1 MSDLD
6 GTWETVTNT
15 PMGQQKATVTLQTD
29 GDSLSGTMASRPRHR
44 GCQGRLGRWQYRAWK
59 VSITSPMP
67 MTLEFSATADG
78 DSISG
83 SVKLGAFGSATFTGT
98 RSAG

>member
-29 GDSLSGTMASRPRHR
+29 GDSLSGTMSGA
-44 GCQGRLGRWQYRAWK
+44 QGTVDIKDGSVDGNTGGWK

-78 DSISG
+78 DAISG
-83 SVKLGAFGSATFTGT
+83 NVKLGAFGSASFTGT

>member
-15 PMGQQKATVTLQTD
+15 PMGQQKVTVALQTD
-29 GDSLSGTMASRPRHR
+29 GDSLSGTMSSSQGTVDIKDGSVDGNTAS
-44 GCQGRLGRWQYRAWK
+44 WK

-78 DSISG
+78 DAISG
-83 SVKLGAFGSATFTGT
+83 NVQLGAFGSASFTGT
-98 RSAG
+98 RAAG

>member
-29 GDSLSGTMASRPRHR
+29 GDSLSGTMASA
-44 GCQGRLGRWQYRAWK
+44 QGTVDVKDGSVDGNTGTWK

-98 RSAG
+98 RSMG

>member
-6 GTWETVTNT
+6 GSWETVTNT

-29 GDSLSGTMASRPRHR
+29 GDSLSGTMSGA
-44 GCQGRLGRWQYRAWK
+44 QGTVDIKDGTVDGNTGAWK

-67 MTLEFSATADG
+67 MTLEFSATAEG

-83 SVKLGAFGSATFTGT
+83 SVKLGAFGSANFTGT
-98 RSAG
+98 RADG

>member
-15 PMGQQKATVTLQTD
+15 PMGQQKATVTLEID
-29 GDSLSGTMASRPRHR
+29 GDSLSGMMASA
-44 GCQGRLGRWQYRAWK
+44 QGTVDINDGSVDGNTGTWK

-83 SVKLGAFGSATFTGT
+83 NVKLGAFGSASFTGT
-98 RSAG
+98 RAAG

>member
-29 GDSLSGTMASRPRHR
+29 GDSLSGTMTGA
-44 GCQGRLGRWQYRAWK
+44 QGTLDIKDGSVDGNTGTWK
-59 VSITSPMP
+59 ASITSPMP

-78 DSISG
+78 DAISG
-83 SVKLGAFGSATFTGT
+83 NVKLGAFGSATFTGT
-98 RSAG
+98 RASG

>member
-29 GDSLSGTMASRPRHR
+29 GDSLSGTMA
-44 GCQGRLGRWQYRAWK
+44 GAQGTVDINDGSVDGNTGAWK

-67 MTLEFSATADG
+67 MTIEFSATADG

-83 SVKLGAFGSATFTGT
+83 NVKLGAFGSASFTGT
-98 RSAG
+98 RAAG

>member
-29 GDSLSGTMASRPRHR
+29 GDSLSGTMSGA
-44 GCQGRLGRWQYRAWK
+44 QGTVDIKDGSVDGNTGSWK

-78 DSISG
+78 DAISG
-83 SVKLGAFGSATFTGT
+83 NVKLGAFGSANFTGT

>member
-6 GTWETVTNT
+6 GSWETVTNT

-29 GDSLSGTMASRPRHR
+29 GDSLSGTMSGA
-44 GCQGRLGRWQYRAWK
+44 QGTVDIKDGTVDGNTGAWK

-67 MTLEFSATADG
+67 MTLEFSATAEG
-78 DSISG
+78 DYQRQRKARRLRQCELHRHPG
-83 SVKLGAFGSATFTGT
+83 
-98 RSAG
+98 

>member
-29 GDSLSGTMASRPRHR
+29 GDGLSGTMSGA
-44 GCQGRLGRWQYRAWK
+44 QGTVDIKDGSVDGNTGTWK

-78 DSISG
+78 DAISG
-83 SVKLGAFGSATFTGT
+83 NVKLGAFGSATFTGT
-98 RSAG
+98 RASG

>member
-6 GTWETVTNT
+6 GAWDTVMNT

-29 GDSLSGTMASRPRHR
+29 GDSLSGTMA
-44 GCQGRLGRWQYRAWK
+44 GAQGTVDINDGSVDGNTGTWK

-67 MTLEFSATADG
+67 MTLEFSATAEG

-83 SVKLGAFGSATFTGT
+83 NVKLGAFGSASFTGT

>member
-29 GDSLSGTMASRPRHR
+29 GDSLSGTMSGA
-44 GCQGRLGRWQYRAWK
+44 QGTVDIRDGSVDGNTGTWK

-67 MTLEFSATADG
+67 MTLEFSATASG
-78 DSISG
+78 DEISG
-83 SVKLGAFGSATFTGT
+83 NVKLGAFGSADFTGT
-98 RSAG
+98 RAGG

>member
-15 PMGQQKATVTLQTD
+15 PMGQQKATVTLATD
-29 GDSLSGTMASRPRHR
+29 GGSLSGTMSSA
-44 GCQGRLGRWQYRAWK
+44 QGTVDINDGSVDGNTGTWK

>member
-29 GDSLSGTMASRPRHR
+29 GDSLSGTMASA
-44 GCQGRLGRWQYRAWK
+44 QGTVDVKDGSVDGNTGAWK

>member
-15 PMGQQKATVTLQTD
+15 PMGQQKATVALQTD
-29 GDSLSGTMASRPRHR
+29 GDSLSGTMSSSQGTVDIKDGSVDGNTAS
-44 GCQGRLGRWQYRAWK
+44 WK
-59 VSITSPMP
+59 VSITRPMP

-78 DSISG
+78 DAISG
-83 SVKLGAFGSATFTGT
+83 NVQLGAFGSASFTGT
-98 RSAG
+98 RAAG

>member
-29 GDSLSGTMASRPRHR
+29 GGSLSGTMSSA
-44 GCQGRLGRWQYRAWK
+44 QGTVDIKDGSVDGNTGAWK

-78 DSISG
+78 DEISG
-83 SVKLGAFGSATFTGT
+83 NVKLGAFGSASFTGT
-98 RSAG
+98 RASG